1 MPSATAAAT
10 QEMNDLLERAA
21 ALFGVDL
28 DIKKA
33 KKSIGLGEAVFG
45 TILFKAKSYLQTG
58 EVHKAA
64 MVLAELVKYLLED
77 AAKASA
83 EKLADP
89 AFAEDKRKSM
99 AMAIEISQVA
109 AKWKN
114 GVKKVIAEELRGT
127 GLFTEKELDND
138 IEAFTGV
145 QVDDL
150 FDKDYIRVYSLKIG
164 SAPLPSDMRFKV
176 MKEVQVSRDLD
187 GYIRAAHY
195 LSAKTPGT
203 IVFVPFFKVEER
215 VDLSFWSFFIL
226 YEDHVWVATDQEEF
240 HNPENK
246 RSTRRTDRVRDKKL
260 ENMWLPDVFTMLEK
274 KRSKSREI
282 EAPFGGIR
290 RLLTVKLKDFHPAER
305 FFLLRL
311 AEKIIRKCLREE
323 LVQATTMGLHAERLL
338 LEHKG
343 AVPDK
348 SDKLEYWTKD
358 AQTHHEEL
366 MATVPTETTRALVP
380 MDYSIVVRSK
390 TYDRNWLGPV
400 DQLEALAHWTVVDE
414 RRAEIQKHF
423 SSLEKRKDKD
433 RTALQKVLDSR
444 EKEILDLVFSAQ
456 TIGWMG
462 QAVDQFGGEDLKSGD
477 LSVFD
482 FISRFERGD
491 HWGNRFTVGLSG
503 SRAKDLYSR
512 DTRYR
517 AKCLTCDF
525 TVKKPIKTINIRHW
539 TQLQLLVGG
548 DRNAITPFYRCY
560 KAHNF
565 VPYTGNSILDNTNPL
580 TRIEDPCTEENPNG
594 INIQIFLCGV
604 CANKRLKGKP
614 DNLVW
619 DGKQLIHPA
628 GLPKGVKK
636 SEYHGWVMF
645 KHGGI
650 HG

>member
-1 MPSATAAAT
+1 MSIDQAT
-10 QEMNDLLERAA
+10 LETRAILDRLA
-21 ALFGVDL
+21 SYFGITL

-33 KKSIGLGEAVFG
+33 RKSVGWDEYTWGR
-45 TILFKAKSYLQTG
+45 TLFKALGYLNMG
-58 EVHKAA
+58 EPYKAA
-64 MVLAELVKYLLED
+64 MVLEDLSGYFLERIGRVEPKDLLKD
-77 AAKASA
+77 ATADRVLDATALAVDVTRNAQKWR
-83 EKLADP
+83 KLIHG
-89 AFAEDKRKSM
+89 E
-99 AMAIEISQVA
+99 AIE
-109 AKWKN
+109 
-114 GVKKVIAEELRGT
+114 ELKGT
-127 GLFTEKELDND
+127 GLFTENELKNENE
-138 IEAFTGV
+138 IEMFTGV

-164 SAPLPSDMRFKV
+164 VAPLPSDMRFKV

-195 LSAKTPGT
+195 LSAKTPNT

-215 VDLSFWSFFIL
+215 VDLSFWSFFIV

-282 EAPFGGIR
+282 EAPFGGIK

-323 LVQATTMGLHAERLL
+323 LAQATTMGLHTERLL
-338 LEHKG
+338 LEHRG

-348 SDKLEYWTKD
+348 SEKLEFWTKD
-358 AQTHHEEL
+358 AQAHHEEL
-366 MATVPTETTRALVP
+366 MATVPAETTRALVP
-380 MDYSIVVRSK
+380 MDYSIVVKSE

-400 DQLEALAHWTVVDE
+400 EQLEALAHWTVVDE
-414 RRAEIQKHF
+414 RRAEIQRHF
-423 SSLEKRKDKD
+423 TSLEKRKDKD
-433 RTALQKVLDSR
+433 RTALQKLLDSR
-444 EKEILDLVFSAQ
+444 EKDILDLVFSAQ
-456 TIGWMG
+456 VIGWVG
-462 QAVDQFGGEDLKSGD
+462 CAVDQFGSEKLKSGD
-477 LSVFD
+477 LSVFN
-482 FISRFERGD
+482 FISIFEKGD
-491 HWGNRFTVGLSG
+491 HWGNRFTIGLSG
-503 SRAKDLYSR
+503 GREKALYSR

-525 TVKKPIKTINIRHW
+525 TVKKPIKTIHIRHW
-539 TQLQLLVGG
+539 SQLKHLLGG
-548 DRNAITPFYRCY
+548 DRDAIPPFYRCF

-580 TRIEDPCTEENPNG
+580 TRIEDPCTDENPNG

-619 DGKQLIHPA
+619 DGKELIHPA

-636 SEYHGWVMF
+636 AEYHGWIMF
-645 KHGGI
+645 KH
-650 HG
+650 